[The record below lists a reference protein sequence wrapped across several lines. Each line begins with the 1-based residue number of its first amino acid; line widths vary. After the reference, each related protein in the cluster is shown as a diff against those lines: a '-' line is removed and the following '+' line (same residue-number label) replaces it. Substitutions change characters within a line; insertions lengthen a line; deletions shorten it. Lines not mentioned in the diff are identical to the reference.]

1 MFLGLELG
9 TSGLK
14 GIVINDRQEVLAEA
28 SAPLTVSR
36 PAEGWSEQEPSHW
49 IAAAETVLDKL
60 AGFGLGKV
68 QGIGL
73 SGHMHGATLLDASD
87 NVLRPCILWND
98 TRSHVEAARLDAD
111 PRFRALSGNI
121 VFPGFTAPKLDWV
134 RAHEPGVW
142 AKVAKVLLPK
152 DYLRLWLIGDHV
164 AEMSDAAGTS
174 WLDTGARDW
183 SDDLLAATGLSRAQM
198 PRLVEGSAVSGVL
211 RDTLAERWGMGR
223 VVVAGGGGDNAAS
236 GVGVGVVRA
245 GEAFVSLG
253 TSGVLFAANDGYQ
266 PDPATAVHTFCHA
279 LPR

>member
-1 MFLGLELG
+1 MFLGLDLG

-164 AEMSDAAGTS
+164 
-174 WLDTGARDW
+174 
-183 SDDLLAATGLSRAQM
+183 
-198 PRLVEGSAVSGVL
+198 
-211 RDTLAERWGMGR
+211 
-223 VVVAGGGGDNAAS
+223 
-236 GVGVGVVRA
+236 
-245 GEAFVSLG
+245 
-253 TSGVLFAANDGYQ
+253 
-266 PDPATAVHTFCHA
+266 
-279 LPR
+279 